1 MKKIGI
7 LTSGGDAPGMNA
19 AIRSVVLA
27 SFFHGI
33 KVYGILNGYEGMIEG
48 QLIELN
54 PSIVR
59 NILQRGGTMLKS
71 SRSKRFF
78 KKTYRQIAFNRMT
91 ENNIDGLIVL
101 GGDGTFRGA
110 SQFSKEFHFP
120 IVGIPC
126 TIDNDMFGTDFCVG
140 YDTAINTAVDAID
153 KIRDTAESHNRLFF
167 VEVMGREAG
176 LIALRSGIAGG
187 AEAILI
193 PETKMNIIE
202 LVKLLKKD
210 QKFNLSSMI
219 VVVAEGDEEGG
230 ANTVSEKVKE
240 LLPNIDIR
248 VTTLGHIQRGGKP
261 SCMDRILAS
270 RMGLSAV
277 ENLISGQR
285 NVMIG
290 IINEKV
296 QLIPFDQAVKQN
308 KMLNPEI
315 MHLIEVMAS

>member
-1 MKKIGI
+1 MKKIVI

-27 SFFHGI
+27 SFYHGI
-33 KVYGILNGYEGMIEG
+33 KAHGILNGYEGMIEG

-71 SRSKRFF
+71 SRSKRFL
-78 KKTYRQIAFNRMT
+78 KKTYRQIAFNRLT

-167 VEVMGREAG
+167 VEVMGRDAG

-193 PETKMNIIE
+193 PETKMNIDE

-296 QLIPFDQAVKQN
+296 KLKPFEQAVKQN
-308 KMLNPEI
+308 KKLNPEL